1 MSIVNYDQSSQ
12 TSYIIPLTKN
22 KEGEI
27 IDKQSL
33 YKPDDAI
40 QSRIMQIVNS
50 FVVGDMNMR
59 KPRREWNDIATLD
72 RLTVDQMA
80 FNTYQANNGDGWDG
94 DIINGWRSNA
104 MRPVVRNKIISIA
117 AHATA
122 RLIFPKVFAQDNQS
136 HYQEDSAQVM
146 TDLMEWAGDQ
156 CDYSYTSLQAII
168 TALWSPASI
177 VYTGY
182 NEYYKKVKTD
192 KVDGKWN
199 TKEML
204 DENLSGFKDT
214 IVPVDELYIENFYE
228 HDIQKQGFL
237 IWRKVISFTMAQAKY
252 GHIEAFKNYV
262 TPGVQIV
269 YNDANQMF
277 YEVYDSN
284 LRQWDCEEIT
294 FYYKNEDIQV
304 TLLNGVLMS
313 EDPDQPN
320 PRIDK
325 QYPFAKFGYEF
336 MDEGKC
342 FYYKSLAFKL
352 QQDAKIVNTLYPMII
367 DGTYLNLMP
376 PMIVAGSETI
386 ASDVI
391 VPGAVTTVASGDA
404 TITPIQTAQNIR
416 QAGETLKSVEGSINE
431 SSQDPIQQGQADSGS
446 QTAYEISRLEA
457 NASTVL
463 GLFVQMI
470 SNYVKQYGR
479 LRISDI
485 LQYLTI
491 ADVSKIEGPES
502 DLIYKTFL
510 LPEKNTPSG
519 TKSRKIEFDGTL
531 PDEEVQPED
540 AMKMSFDLLQKE
552 GGING
557 KMQIYKVN
565 PSLFRD
571 LKFDVKLSADVL
583 NPMSEDL
590 ERAFML
596 EEYDRA
602 ILNPHLNQEEITKD
616 FLLGA
621 YPKSRRDPEKY
632 MLSPEQ
638 TQQQQ
643 SAMQGNGS
651 PQPKPGSSPLQALGR
666 GGGGSQAG
674 QRLQVNS

>member
-1 MSIVNYDQSSQ
+1 MSIVNYNSESQ
-12 TSYIIPLTKN
+12 TSYILPITKD
-22 KEGEI
+22 KEGNILE
-27 IDKQSL
+27 KQSL
-33 YKPDDAI
+33 YNPPDDVRA
-40 QSRIMQIVNS
+40 RLMQIMNS
-50 FVVGDMNMR
+50 MVVGDMNMR
-59 KPRREWNDIATLD
+59 TPRRLWNDIATID
-72 RLTVDQMA
+72 RMTVDQMA
-80 FNTYQANNGDGWDG
+80 FNTYQPNNGDGFQG
-94 DIINGWRSNA
+94 DQINGWRSNA

-122 RLIFPKVFAQDNQS
+122 RLIFPKVFAQDEQS
-136 HYQEDSAQVM
+136 DYQEDSARVM

-156 CDYSYTSLQAII
+156 SDYSYTSLQAII

-182 NEYYKKVKTD
+182 SEVYKEVKTD
-192 KVDGKWN
+192 KNADGKWN
-199 TKEML
+199 TKKML

-237 IWRKVISFTMAQAKY
+237 IWRKVIPYTLAQAKY
-252 GHIEAFKNYV
+252 GRNENFKYV
-262 TPGVQIV
+262 TPGVQII
-269 YNDANQMF
+269 YNDANQSF
-277 YEVYDSN
+277 YEIYDSN
-284 LRQWDCEEIT
+284 MRQYDVEEIT
-294 FYYKNEDIQV
+294 FYYKNDDIQV
-304 TLLNGVLMS
+304 TAVNGVLMD
-313 EDPDQPN
+313 DPDQPN

-352 QQDAKIVNTLYPMII
+352 QQDAKIVNTLYPMIV

-376 PMIVAGSETI
+376 PMIITGSETI
-386 ASDVI
+386 ASDVM

-404 TITPIQTAQNIR
+404 TISPIQTAQNIQ
-416 QAGETLKSVEGSINE
+416 QAGRTLETVEGSINE
-431 SSQDPIQQGQADSGS
+431 SSQDPIQQGQKDGGS

-470 SNYVKQYGR
+470 SNYVKQYGK
-479 LRISDI
+479 LRMSDI

-491 ADVSKIEGPES
+491 GDVNSIEGPES
-502 DLIYKTFL
+502 KLVYKSFL
-510 LPEKNTPSG
+510 LPDKNTPGGS
-519 TKSRKIEFDGTL
+519 KNRKIMFDPGL
-531 PDEEVQPED
+531 PTDPIAPDKAEQ
-540 AMKMSFDLLQKE
+540 MSFAILEAE
-552 GGING
+552 GGLNS
-557 KMQIYKVN
+557 KNQIYKVN

-571 LKFDVKLSADVL
+571 LKYEIKLSPDVL

-602 ILNPHLNQEEITKD
+602 ILNPHLDQEAITKD

-621 YPKSRRDPEKY
+621 YPKSKRDPEKY
-632 MLSPEQ
+632 MLSPEE
-638 TQQQQ
+638 TQAQKA
-643 SAMQGNGS
+643 AMEGNGS
-651 PQPKPGSSPLQALGR
+651 PAAKPGSSPLQALGR
-666 GGGGSQAG
+666 GGGGSPG